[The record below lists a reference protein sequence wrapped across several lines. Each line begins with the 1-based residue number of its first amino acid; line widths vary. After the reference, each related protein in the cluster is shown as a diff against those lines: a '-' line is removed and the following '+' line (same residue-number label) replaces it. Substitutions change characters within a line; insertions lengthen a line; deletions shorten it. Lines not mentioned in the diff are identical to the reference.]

1 MRHRTV
7 SNPPVVW
14 PAHAS
19 VTMANQCGLM
29 ASGTALRSVCVI
41 NITQQ
46 ASGVIIRVTERSD
59 VGESSSEIV
68 HNTADPTLAL
78 TIVKDFLLRH
88 TPRVR

>member
-14 PAHAS
+14 PPHAS
-19 VTMANQCGLM
+19 VTMTNKCEVM
-29 ASGTALRSVCVI
+29 ASGSALRSVCVI
-41 NITQQ
+41 TITQQ

-59 VGESSSEIV
+59 VGESSREIA

-88 TPRVR
+88 TPRVQ